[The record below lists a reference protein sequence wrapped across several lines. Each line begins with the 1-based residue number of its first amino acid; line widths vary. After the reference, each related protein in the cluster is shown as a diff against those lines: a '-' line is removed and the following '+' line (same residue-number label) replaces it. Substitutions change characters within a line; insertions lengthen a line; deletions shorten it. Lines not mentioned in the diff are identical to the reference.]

1 MRTQSYPTDLT
12 DEEWAILEP
21 VLTRALYGRKRKRIG
36 PPRQY
41 PLREILNAIL
51 YILVGGCPWR
61 LLPHD
66 LPPWKT
72 VYYHF
77 RRWQQRGVWEQVVQ
91 VLATQARRQ
100 AGLAP
105 PKHLAVDSQSVP
117 TTQKGGRA
125 GMTAA
130 RRSKGA
136 SATS

>member
-41 PLREILNAIL
+41 PLRGILNAIL

-66 LPPWKT
+66 LPP
-72 VYYHF
+72 
-77 RRWQQRGVWEQVVQ
+77 RGRPCI
-91 VLATQARRQ
+91 TTFG
-100 AGLAP
+100 AG
-105 PKHLAVDSQSVP
+105 SS
-117 TTQKGGRA
+117 
-125 GMTAA
+125 
-130 RRSKGA
+130 GA
-136 SATS
+136 SGNKACRG